1 MSASDIIDTSGSTP
15 SLRISA
21 LVAAASGTV
30 IYGYYSAVVD
40 TIDRIGS
47 GAAAAYRDLADWIA
61 NDYIGSLI
69 EIPIGTIETAT
80 AANQEFLALFGAVA
94 PAVAAVELLVLV
106 WLLIETTTT
115 LIGYGRTAL
124 S

>member
-30 IYGYYSAVVD
+30 IYGYYSAVVS
-40 TIDRIGS
+40 TLDRIGS

-69 EIPIGTIETAT
+69 EIPIGAIDAAT
-80 AANQEFLALFGAVA
+80 AANQEFLALFGAAA
-94 PAVAAVELLVLV
+94 PAVAAVELMILV
-106 WLLIETTTT
+106 WIMLRVSTE